1 VDRRGLIVPAY
12 ATIESDERIPFW
24 QELGKRVHEHG
35 CRYIL
40 QLAHGGRQRDFKGI
54 EFASGLSSTGKS
66 DPLHGFPSQRAST
79 GELRGIMDAFGAGA
93 HRAREAGLD
102 GVEIHAANG
111 YLFTQ
116 FLSSAINDRDDDYGG
131 PLENRARLLLDTLR
145 AIRERIG
152 DDFHVQVKISAR
164 EEANAFLPWLRRGN
178 TLADAVRVC
187 RWLEEAGADAVH
199 VSAGSTFPHPLNPAG
214 DLPLREVETSTT
226 G

>member
-66 DPLHGFPSQRAST
+66 DPLHGFPSQRASA